1 MTIDINPELYAQVP
15 DEHGRFGIYGGKFV
29 AETLMSALAEL
40 ENLYNDLKD
49 DPVFLRE
56 FDLDLAHYVGRPSP
70 LYEAARWSD
79 MIGGGRIYLKRED
92 LNHTGAHKVNN
103 TIGQA
108 LLAKYMGKKRV
119 IAETGAGQHGVASA
133 TVAARLGLECHV
145 FMGEEDVRRQALNV
159 YRMKLLGAEVIPVT
173 SGSKTLKDA
182 MNEALRDW
190 VTNVDN
196 TFYIIGTVAGP
207 HPYPM
212 LVRDFQSVI
221 GREARVQSLAMTGKL
236 PDALVACVG
245 GGSNAIGLFHPFL
258 SDNEVAMYGVE
269 AGGKGVETGEH
280 AAPLSAGSPGVLHG
294 NRTYLMQDE
303 NGQIMHT
310 HSVSAG
316 LDYPGVGPEHSW
328 LKDIGR
334 VNYVDATDTE
344 ALAAFHRVTR
354 VEGIMPALE
363 TAHALAYA
371 EKLAA
376 DMTPD
381 QHIIVNLSGRGDK
394 DILTVAEIDGINLGA
409 S

>member
-1 MTIDINPELYAQVP
+1 MTSEVTPELFASVP
-15 DEHGRFGIYGGKFV
+15 DQNGRFGRFGGKFV
-29 AETLMSALAEL
+29 AETLMSALSDL
-40 ENLYNDLKD
+40 EQLYARLKD
-49 DPVFLRE
+49 DAAFQRE
-56 FDLDLAHYVGRPSP
+56 FDEDLAHYVGRPSP
-70 LYEAARWSD
+70 LYEAARLSD
-79 MIGGGRIYLKRED
+79 AIGGARILLKRED

-108 LLAKYMGKKRV
+108 LLAKHMGKKRV

-145 FMGEEDVRRQALNV
+145 FMGEEDIRRQQLNV
-159 YRMKLLGAEVIPVT
+159 YRMKLLGAQVVSVT
-173 SGSKTLKDA
+173 SGSRTLKDA
-182 MNEALRDW
+182 MSEAMRDW
-190 VTNVDN
+190 VTNVED

-221 GREARVQSLAMTGKL
+221 GREARAQSLAQCGKL

-258 SDNEVAMYGVE
+258 QDETVAMYGVE
-269 AGGKGVETGEH
+269 AGGKGLETGEH
-280 AAPLSAGSPGVLHG
+280 AAPLSIGSPGVLHG
-294 NRTYLMQDE
+294 NRTYLMQDKD
-303 NGQIMHT
+303 GQILET

-316 LDYPGVGPEHSW
+316 LDYPGVGPEHAW

-334 VNYVDATDTE
+334 VQYVTASDDE
-344 ALAAFHRVTR
+344 ALAAFHRLTR

-363 TAHALAYA
+363 TAHALAHA

-376 DMTPD
+376 SMSPE
-381 QHIIVNLSGRGDK
+381 QHIVVNLSGRGDK
-394 DILTVAEIDGINLGA
+394 DILTVAALDGIEV
-409 S
+409 

>member
-15 DEHGRFGIYGGKFV
+15 DEHGRFGVYGGKFV

-40 ENLYNDLKD
+40 EALYDSLKD

-56 FDLDLAHYVGRPSP
+56 FDTDLAHYVGRPSP
-70 LYEAARWSD
+70 LYEASRWSD
-79 MIGGGRIYLKRED
+79 DIGGGRIYLKRED

-159 YRMKLLGAEVIPVT
+159 YRMKLLGANVVPVT

-190 VTNVDN
+190 VTNVDD

-221 GREARVQSLAMTGKL
+221 GREARAQSLAMTGKL

-258 SDNEVAMYGVE
+258 ADHEVAMYGVE
-269 AGGKGVETGEH
+269 AGGKGVSSGEH
-280 AAPLSAGSPGVLHG
+280 AAPLSAGTPGVLHG

-316 LDYPGVGPEHSW
+316 LDYPGVGPEHAW

-376 DMTPD
+376 TMTPD

-394 DILTVAEIDGINLGA
+394 DILTVAEIDGIELGA
-409 S
+409 N